1 MSTLDNPLVNVLKAK
16 YEEIK
21 KAIEDGRQVFI
32 GGIQVKTV
40 ELVATKRSMVMVVN
54 GEIIIYPSQL
64 RAYRVTIL

>member
-1 MSTLDNPLVNVLKAK
+1 MSNLDNPLVNVLRAK

-21 KAIEDGRQVFI
+21 KALEDGRQVFI

-64 RAYRVTIL
+64 RAYRVVIV

>member
-1 MSTLDNPLVNVLKAK
+1 MSLDNPLVNVLKAK
-16 YEEIK
+16 YEAIK
-21 KAIEDGRQVFI
+21 KALENGKQVFI

-64 RAYRVTIL
+64 RAYRVTII

>member
-1 MSTLDNPLVNVLKAK
+1 MMDNPLVNVLKAK

-21 KAIEDGRQVFI
+21 RAIEDGRQVFI
-32 GGIQVKTV
+32 GGVQVRSV

-64 RAYRVTIL
+64 RAYRVTIV